1 MEKNPTMF
9 EDKDGIDLNEKQ
21 EKQFKFI
28 DKRKFSE
35 DSGDGGNNAPTED
48 KAVNTAGTNDPNLG
62 KTGDAVSETSG
73 NAVDTEKPSEM
84 PQFETDFEADF
95 ATFVYSLNT
104 QALLFLGKIP
114 NPMTGKYEKDVN
126 MAKYLID
133 TIDMLSKK
141 TEGNLDENEK
151 KLVENILYDLRMAYI
166 SEKK

>member
-9 EDKDGIDLNEKQ
+9 DDKKGKGTNEQQ

-35 DSGDGGNNAPTED
+35 DFAEGGDNAPSYD
-48 KAVNTAGTNDPNLG
+48 KGINTVGTNDPGIN
-62 KTGDAVSETSG
+62 KTEDAVNETSG
-73 NAVDTEKPSEM
+73 NAVNMEEPSEM
-84 PQFETDFEADF
+84 PPFEVDF

-114 NPMTGKYEKDVN
+114 NPMTGKYERDVN

-141 TEGNLDENEK
+141 TAGNLDENEK

>member
-1 MEKNPTMF
+1 MEKNPTMS
-9 EDKDGIDLNEKQ
+9 EDKKGKGTNEQQ

-35 DSGDGGNNAPTED
+35 DLAEGQGDNAPTDD
-48 KAVNTAGTNDPNLG
+48 KGINTAYTNNDPGINKTGYAVN
-62 KTGDAVSETSG
+62 ETSG
-73 NAVDTEKPSEM
+73 NAVNMEEPSEM
-84 PQFETDFEADF
+84 PLFEADF

-114 NPMTGKYEKDVN
+114 NPMTGKYERDVN
-126 MAKYLID
+126 TAKYLID